1 MKADPGYFGPD
12 SMMWKVNKEITV
24 LFGGARA
31 LLMHAAHPLIAAGA
45 RQTSFYQRDPWK
57 RLIRTLSLQNSVTFG
72 TKEEADES
80 AHRINK
86 LHEVIKGTD
95 EVSGGYY
102 DALDHEQLLWVHAC
116 LQISS
121 IYFYEKTVKK
131 LTTEEKDLYHKENTV
146 AAEMV
151 LVDPKQMPTTHEG
164 LKQWVIEKSKEKP
177 FDKVLFGLGI
187 RFVGET
193 VAKKLAKRFGSIDS
207 LKKASLEELIQTEDI
222 GERIAKSLVAYFSDP
237 KNQDLLSQLQIFGL
251 QLELKLTTLA
261 LHSQFSGKRFVVS
274 GVFESFSRED
284 LKKEIEDL
292 GGIIASS
299 ISSKTDYL
307 VAGEGIGPSKKAKAE
322 QLGIPLLNEL
332 EYMQLKQ

>member
-72 TKEEADES
+72 SKKEADES

-86 LHEVIKGTD
+86 LHEVIKGKD
-95 EVSGGYY
+95 EITGNIY

-131 LTTEEKDLYHKENTV
+131 LSEEEKNQYHRENMV
-146 AAEMV
+146 AADLV
-151 LVDPKQMPTTHEG
+151 LVDINEMPKTHKD
-164 LKQWVIEKSKEKP
+164 LKNWVIEKSKTENYLIYT
-177 FDKVLFGLGI
+177 D
-187 RFVGET
+187 
-193 VAKKLAKRFGSIDS
+193 VAKD
-207 LKKASLEELIQTEDI
+207 
-222 GERIAKSLVAYFSDP
+222 V
-237 KNQDLLSQLQIFGL
+237 QD
-251 QLELKLTTLA
+251 
-261 LHSQFSGKRFVVS
+261 
-274 GVFESFSRED
+274 
-284 LKKEIEDL
+284 
-292 GGIIASS
+292 IIAGGPVPKHIKPIWPFIAFTAFNTLPKEFKELYGVNETKLKTVILNFNLNFLKYTRPFLPPFFRLIAPARWAKQRLSS
-299 ISSKTDYL
+299 NPNLLFKD
-307 VAGEGIGPSKKAKAE
+307 KAKF
-322 QLGIPLLNEL
+322 
-332 EYMQLKQ
+332 

>member
-1 MKADPGYFGPD
+1 MKSDPGYFGPQ

-72 TKEEADES
+72 TKNEADES

-86 LHEVIKGTD
+86 LHEVIKGKD
-95 EVSGGYY
+95 EVSGGTY

-131 LTTEEKDLYHKENTV
+131 LSDEDKNQYHLENMI

-151 LVDPKQMPTTHEG
+151 LVDKNQMPKTHEG
-164 LKQWVIEKSKEKP
+164 LKQWVIDKSKEK
-177 FDKVLFGLGI
+177 DYLI
-187 RFVGET
+187 HT
-193 VAKKLAKRFGSIDS
+193 DVAKDVQ
-207 LKKASLEELIQTEDI
+207 E
-222 GERIAKSLVAYFSDP
+222 
-237 KNQDLLSQLQIFGL
+237 
-251 QLELKLTTLA
+251 
-261 LHSQFSGKRFVVS
+261 
-274 GVFESFSRED
+274 
-284 LKKEIEDL
+284 
-292 GGIIASS
+292 IIAGGPVPTH
-299 ISSKTDYL
+299 IKPIWPFIAFTAFHTLPKEFKDLYNIKTTRLKRYIL
-307 VAGEGIGPSKKAKAE
+307 SFN
-322 QLGIPLLNEL
+322 LLF
-332 EYMQLKQ
+332 LKFTRPFLPPFFRLIAPARWAQQRITKSPNLKFQDKIKI

>member
-1 MKADPGYFGPD
+1 MSGDPGYFGPN

-72 TKEEADES
+72 TKEEADDS

-95 EVSGGYY
+95 EITGDVY

-131 LTTEEKDLYHKENTV
+131 LTQEEKNQYHRENML
-146 AAEMV
+146 AASLV
-151 LVDPKQMPTTHEG
+151 LINIKDMPQTHEE
-164 LKQWVIEKSKEKP
+164 LKQWVVKKSQTK
-177 FDKVLFGLGI
+177 DYLIV
-187 RFVGET
+187 T
-193 VAKKLAKRFGSIDS
+193 DVAKDVQDIIAGGPVPTHIKPIWPFIAFTAFNTLPKEFKELYGVSESKVKDLILS
-207 LKKASLEELIQTEDI
+207 FNLNFLKYTRPFLPPFFRLIPPARWARQ
-222 GERIAKSLVAYFSDP
+222 RIKSNP
-237 KNQDLLSQLQIFGL
+237 DLLF
-251 QLELKLTTLA
+251 K
-261 LHSQFSGKRFVVS
+261 
-274 GVFESFSRED
+274 D
-284 LKKEIEDL
+284 
-292 GGIIASS
+292 
-299 ISSKTDYL
+299 KT
-307 VAGEGIGPSKKAKAE
+307 KF
-322 QLGIPLLNEL
+322 
-332 EYMQLKQ
+332 

>member
-72 TKEEADES
+72 SKNEADES

-86 LHEVIKGTD
+86 LHEVIKGND
-95 EVSGGYY
+95 EVTGDVY

-131 LTTEEKDLYHKENTV
+131 LSVEEKNKYHKENMV
-146 AAEMV
+146 AAGLVLIDIDEM
-151 LVDPKQMPTTHEG
+151 PQTHEE
-164 LKQWVIEKSKEKP
+164 LKEWVVNKSK
-177 FDKVLFGLGI
+177 
-187 RFVGET
+187 T
-193 VAKKLAKRFGSIDS
+193 
-207 LKKASLEELIQTEDI
+207 
-222 GERIAKSLVAYFSDP
+222 
-237 KNQDLLSQLQIFGL
+237 
-251 QLELKLTTLA
+251 
-261 LHSQFSGKRFVVS
+261 
-274 GVFESFSRED
+274 
-284 LKKEIEDL
+284 EIEDL
-292 GGIIASS
+292 AKNVDNVKSHIGSVNVK
-299 ISSKTDYL
+299 KTIYVENKL
-307 VAGEGIGPSKKAKAE
+307 INFVV
-322 QLGIPLLNEL
+322 
-332 EYMQLKQ
+332 